1 MIERIKDTI
10 KEVAFKRVNDT
21 DELFKSGILT
31 SILVVDLATSLEDEF
46 SISIPFTDITL
57 ENFSTPLLIKTY
69 IESKLS

>member
-10 KEVAFKRVNDT
+10 KEVAFKRVNDA